1 MKWQTKWLVLLVLIM
16 SVGPVSGQVSGC
28 NDLQQNLELD
38 TESWFKNFK
47 VSLSADQYKRIRQH
61 FMDEAQLDLKR
72 AQWICNNTLSSPT
85 LAITALEEIKSN
97 F

>member
-1 MKWQTKWLVLLVLIM
+1 MIRWQAKWLVLFVLVM
-16 SVGPVSGQVSGC
+16 SVVPASGQESGC
-28 NDLQQNLELD
+28 NDLNLELD
-38 TESWFKNFK
+38 TESWFKQFK

-85 LAITALEEIKSN
+85 LATTTLEEIKGN

>member
-1 MKWQTKWLVLLVLIM
+1 M
-16 SVGPVSGQVSGC
+16 SVVPASGQESGC
-28 NDLQQNLELD
+28 NDLNLELD
-38 TESWFKNFK
+38 TESWFKQFK
-47 VSLSADQYKRIRQH
+47 VSLSADQYRRIRQH

-85 LAITALEEIKSN
+85 LATATLEEIKGN